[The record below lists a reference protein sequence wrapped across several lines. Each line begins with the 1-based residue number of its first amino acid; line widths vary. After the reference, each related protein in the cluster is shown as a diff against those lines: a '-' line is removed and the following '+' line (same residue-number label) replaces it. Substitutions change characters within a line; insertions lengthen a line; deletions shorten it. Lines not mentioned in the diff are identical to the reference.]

1 MGDQQVAT
9 VIGSITS
16 NLAGVKLEYEVKE
29 KYWFMVTEEIR
40 STQFNLNI
48 PNV

>member
-16 NLAGVKLEYEVKE
+16 NLAGVKLEYEGKILVHGNRRNKINT
-29 KYWFMVTEEIR
+29 V
-40 STQFNLNI
+40 
-48 PNV
+48 